1 MKTDIIYR
9 SIYRFIWE
17 GIEGLILLPLIIL
30 SWPLSKRW
38 FNNWGATTLE
48 CSKVWP
54 GDILT
59 PTEVTTFTR
68 AIDINASTNTVWK
81 WIVQF
86 GLYRGGFYS
95 YELLE
100 RLAGI
105 PVKNIESILPEYQSL
120 ELEEKIKLHP
130 KEPGLPV
137 GALSEGKHLCFGQL
151 NANSEDTLDPQKSWS
166 IYIESL
172 GKNSYR
178 LLLRSCIEKPRKTTI
193 RKQLSLAL
201 ETPID
206 FLMEQRMLRTIR
218 RLAESVKS

>member
-38 FNNWGATTLE
+38 INNWGATTLE

-130 KEPGLPV
+130 KERGLPV
-137 GALSEGKHLCFGQL
+137 GVLSEGKHLCFGQL
-151 NANSEDTLDPQKSWS
+151 NANSEDTLAPQRSWS

-172 GKNSYR
+172 GKNSCR

>member
-1 MKTDIIYR
+1 MKTGITYQ
-9 SIYRFIWE
+9 SRFRFVCE
-17 GIEGLILLPLIIL
+17 GIEGLILLPLILL
-30 SWPLSKRW
+30 SWPLSRRW
-38 FNNWGATTLE
+38 FSNWGATTLE

-59 PTEVTTFTR
+59 PQEVTTVTR
-68 AIDINASTNTVWK
+68 AIDIDAPTNTVWK

-95 YELLE
+95 YELFE

-105 PVKNIESILPEYQSL
+105 PVKNVESILPEYQSL
-120 ELEEKIKLHP
+120 KLGTKIKLHP

-137 GALSEGKHLCFGQL
+137 GALSEGRHLCFGQL
-151 NANSEDTLDPQKSWS
+151 NAGSKDTLNPRRSWS
-166 IYIESL
+166 LYIESL
-172 GKNSYR
+172 GKNSCR
-178 LLLRSCIEKPRKTTI
+178 LLLRSCIEKPRRSTI
-193 RKQLSLAL
+193 LKQLSLSR

-218 RLAESVKS
+218 RLAENVES

>member
-1 MKTDIIYR
+1 VKTDIIYR

-17 GIEGLILLPLIIL
+17 GIEGLILLPLIVP

-172 GKNSYR
+172 GKNSCR

-218 RLAESVKS
+218 RLTESVKS